1 MRYIFIISLLLI
13 LGDLLANDTLEIKK
27 YSSKNLNLV
36 RYNIDTLNLDYL
48 NKQLFYNDDFVLTN
62 GIVGGIFK
70 NLHLQKSS
78 EIFLTN
84 QIYKFENLHFHEVQ
98 KPLTDVHFSVGPNEE
113 QFIDVV
119 HTQNRN
125 ERLNIT
131 FGLKRFSSLGFYNH
145 QKLKHSDFYMN
156 TNYES
161 KNSKYQNRNIFR
173 TTSVV
178 AFENGG
184 IVDSLFTKNIQ
195 PTRRGIPINLRDA
208 VNEVKNLH
216 ISSIHSYEL
225 GVGTDSNSYLNY
237 QKLGLVIDYKRNYNR
252 YYDDSYDS
260 SFYSIFTDYDSNWIQ
275 DLLIENT
282 ISSSFIYT
290 INLFDKLSITSGLKT
305 SVIHVEQMLY
315 YTLLF
320 NNTLISDIEYT
331 NDTSYYLNLSF
342 NKSLSGFNQN
352 YTHLELSYS
361 YMLFKNFGFKLD
373 LSHLNNRSNWQTLYY
388 QNSFVSWDNLHFENP
403 KLNQFSLS
411 LISDLSYRN
420 ELTMRLNNYNDFI
433 YCDVDSRPNQFS
445 DQFNVFEVKL
455 KYSNNFRRFK
465 LGFNALY
472 QSIIESNVPLNIPDY
487 VLNGKVAYSNF
498 LFSKKLGF
506 TTGLNL
512 YHISRFYGD
521 AYMPMGRIFYLQN
534 NSETGNF
541 IYGDYF
547 VNIDIQN
554 VSAYLVIS
562 NISQGITPFNYMMI
576 PNYPL
581 QDRAF
586 RMGIK
591 WRFWN

>member
-1 MRYIFIISLLLI
+1 
-13 LGDLLANDTLEIKK
+13 
-27 YSSKNLNLV
+27 
-36 RYNIDTLNLDYL
+36 
-48 NKQLFYNDDFVLTN
+48 
-62 GIVGGIFK
+62 
-70 NLHLQKSS
+70 
-78 EIFLTN
+78 
-84 QIYKFENLHFHEVQ
+84 
-98 KPLTDVHFSVGPNEE
+98 
-113 QFIDVV
+113 
-119 HTQNRN
+119 
-125 ERLNIT
+125 
-131 FGLKRFSSLGFYNH
+131 
-145 QKLKHSDFYMN
+145 
-156 TNYES
+156 
-161 KNSKYQNRNIFR
+161 
-173 TTSVV
+173 
-178 AFENGG
+178 
-184 IVDSLFTKNIQ
+184 
-195 PTRRGIPINLRDA
+195 
-208 VNEVKNLH
+208 
-216 ISSIHSYEL
+216 
-225 GVGTDSNSYLNY
+225 
-237 QKLGLVIDYKRNYNR
+237 
-252 YYDDSYDS
+252 
-260 SFYSIFTDYDSNWIQ
+260 
-275 DLLIENT
+275 
-282 ISSSFIYT
+282 
-290 INLFDKLSITSGLKT
+290 
-305 SVIHVEQMLY
+305 
-315 YTLLF
+315 
-320 NNTLISDIEYT
+320 
-331 NDTSYYLNLSF
+331 
-342 NKSLSGFNQN
+342 
-352 YTHLELSYS
+352 
-361 YMLFKNFGFKLD
+361 MLFKNFGFKLD

-472 QSIIESNVPLNIPDY
+472 QSKIESNVPLNIPDY
-487 VLNGKVAYSNF
+487 ILNGKVAYSNF